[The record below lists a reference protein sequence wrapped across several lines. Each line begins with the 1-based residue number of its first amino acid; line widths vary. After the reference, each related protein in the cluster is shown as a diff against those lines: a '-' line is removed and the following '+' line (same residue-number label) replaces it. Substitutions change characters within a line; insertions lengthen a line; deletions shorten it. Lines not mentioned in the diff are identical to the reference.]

1 MNLRD
6 SVQIAL
12 LLGIGALLHV
22 ITPPIFA
29 GMKPD
34 PSLGMLF
41 IVVLLKRDFRSV
53 VLAGL
58 VAAVLGALTGSAGMQ
73 VANLIDKFFTT
84 LIVFTFLV
92 KPLYGRINDKVLSGI
107 LGFIGT
113 LISGTIFLS
122 VGIYLLG
129 FDLGASFGLLFS
141 TIVLPTAAFNTV
153 VTLVLY
159 PIVLFSK
166 GVVDRNSSQE
176 AIVKK

>member
-53 VLAGL
+53 VLAG
-58 VAAVLGALTGSAGMQ
+58 LGALTGSAGMQ